1 MSLGVGTSPT
11 TSKHPLTEVADAVDL
26 CTPTRDLKNVPR
38 HSVQLQYN
46 RHDERKHMERR
57 QKLLAAGNANPNSS
71 SSSSSSPS
79 AFEKSKPKRS
89 ITFNESVDVVPIP
102 MRHEYSDRIRSR
114 LWSNTIELYE
124 NAARNHVEYASEGY
138 DWRNAADDE
147 QMYICRTTGEKIH
160 PIHYEM
166 MPQLSHTLLESNHGA
181 SPFLSHSSKKNYWQ
195 EAV

>member
-1 MSLGVGTSPT
+1 MAPQQNKLISTPCQVRSKFLMSLGVGTSPT

-57 QKLLAAGNANPNSS
+57 QKLLAVGNANPNSS

-124 NAARNHVEYASEGY
+124 NAGRSCKKLTMH
-138 DWRNAADDE
+138 
-147 QMYICRTTGEKIH
+147 
-160 PIHYEM
+160 
-166 MPQLSHTLLESNHGA
+166 QLFVNSRCI
-181 SPFLSHSSKKNYWQ
+181 
-195 EAV
+195 